1 MTRPPPYS
9 PTRRALVAASLAAG
23 LAAPFIRPARAAGS
37 LTAAIYP
44 GAWEDAYRAVVVPAL
59 KAKGT
64 DVAFEAL
71 FAVDEIAK
79 ARAARGNPSFD
90 IFLLDPGPRA
100 SGIDYNLYE
109 PFDATRLTNA
119 AKVPPALM
127 DQYGTAV
134 AAQVVGIAYNPK
146 KVGRPTGWKDLF
158 KPEFVTHLGLTGF
171 QTTFGTMCMIEI
183 AKQFGGSETDV
194 EPAFAELRKI
204 LPQVA
209 AVSTPAAIP
218 GLFQQGQVDLMYI
231 NTQTVTALR
240 ARGVDIEF
248 VVPDTG
254 ASAFVTTMHI
264 AKGAKN
270 VPQAYEYIDTVL
282 ATPIQD
288 ALAKSP
294 YYLTPVNNDV
304 DPGPSVPMK
313 SIADIGKF
321 NTYDWAKI
329 NPLRAKWIDRF
340 NKEMAK

>member
-1 MTRPPPYS
+1 MNA
-9 PTRRALVAASLAAG
+9 TRRAFLAASLAAPSAF
-23 LAAPFIRPARAAGS
+23 LAARPARAAGS

-44 GAWEDAYRAVVVPAL
+44 GAWDDAYRAVVVPAL
-59 KAKGT
+59 KAKYGT

-90 IFLLDPGPRA
+90 VFLLDPGPRA
-100 SGIDYNLYE
+100 SGIDYGLYE
-109 PFDATRLTNA
+109 PLDATKLTNA
-119 AKVPPALM
+119 KLLPPALI
-127 DQYGTAV
+127 DQHGVAV

-146 KVGRPTGWKDLF
+146 KVAKPKGWKDLL

-171 QTTFGTMCMIEI
+171 QTTFGTMCLIEI
-183 AKQFGGSETDV
+183 AKAFGGSETDV
-194 EPAFAELRKI
+194 EPAFAALREV
-204 LPQVA
+204 LPKVA
-209 AVSTPAAIP
+209 AVATPAALP

-231 NTQTVTALR
+231 NTQTVTALQ

-254 ASAFVTTMHI
+254 GSAFVTTMHI

-270 VPQAYEYIDTVL
+270 VAQAYEYLDTVL
-282 ATPIQD
+282 STPVQD

-294 YYLTPVNNDV
+294 YYLTPVNKDV
-304 DPGPSVPMK
+304 DPGPSVPLK
-313 SIADIGKF
+313 SIADLDKF
-321 NTYDWAKI
+321 VTYDWAKI
-329 NPLRAKWIDRF
+329 NPLRARWIDRF

>member
-1 MTRPPPYS
+1 MNA
-9 PTRRALVAASLAAG
+9 TRRALLGASIGAASLLAG
-23 LAAPFIRPARAAGS
+23 NRAHAAGS

-59 KAKGT
+59 KAGYNT
-64 DVAFEAL
+64 DVSFEAL

-90 IFLLDPGPRA
+90 VFLLDPGPRA
-100 SGIDYNLYE
+100 SAVDYNLFE
-109 PFDATRLTNA
+109 PFDAKRLKNA
-119 AKVPPALM
+119 DKVPAGLV
-127 DQYGTAV
+127 DQYGIAV

-146 KVGRPTGWKDLF
+146 KVAKPTGWKDLF

-183 AKQFGGSETDV
+183 AKAYGGSETDV
-194 EPAFAELRKI
+194 EPAFAEIAKI
-204 LPQVA
+204 LPKVA
-209 AVSTPAAIP
+209 AVATPAAIP

-231 NTQTVTALR
+231 NTQTVTALQ

-254 ASAFVTTMHI
+254 GSAFVTTMHI
-264 AKGAKN
+264 AKGARS
-270 VPQAYEYIDTVL
+270 VAPAYEYLDTVL
-282 ATPIQD
+282 SSPVQE

-294 YYLTPVNNDV
+294 YYLTPVNKDV
-304 DPGPSVPMK
+304 DPGPGVPMR

-340 NKEMAK
+340 NKEMTK

>member
-1 MTRPPPYS
+1 MPLS
-9 PTRRALVAASLAAG
+9 RRTLLATVPLAAAAGG
-23 LAAPFIRPARAAGS
+23 LRPAHAAGS
-37 LTAAIYP
+37 VTAAIYP

-59 KAKGT
+59 KKDHGV

-79 ARAARGNPSFD
+79 ARAARGNPPFD
-90 IFLLDPGPRA
+90 VFLLDPGPRA
-100 SGIDYNLYE
+100 SGIEYGLYE
-109 PFDATRLTNA
+109 TFDAKQVPNA
-119 AKVPPALM
+119 GNVPASLI
-127 DQYGTAV
+127 DDKGIAV

-146 KVGRPTGWKDLF
+146 KVAKPTGWKDLF
-158 KPEFVTHLGLTGF
+158 KPEFAKHLGLTGF

-194 EPAFAELRKI
+194 EPAFAEIRKI

-209 AVSTPAAIP
+209 AVATPAAIP

-231 NTQTVTALR
+231 NTQTVTALKN
-240 ARGVDIEF
+240 RGVDIEF

-270 VPQAYEYIDTVL
+270 PAQAYQYIDTVL
-282 ATPIQD
+282 STPVQD
-288 ALAKSP
+288 ALAKNP
-294 YYLTPVNNDV
+294 YYLTPVNKDV
-304 DPGPSVPMK
+304 DPGADVPMK
-313 SIADIGKF
+313 NVSDIGKF
-321 NTYDWAKI
+321 NTYDWSKI
-329 NPLRAKWIDRF
+329 NPLRARWIDRF

>member
-1 MTRPPPYS
+1 MTLS
-9 PTRRALVAASLAAG
+9 RRSLMAASLAAAVPG
-23 LAAPFIRPARAAGS
+23 ARAARAAGS

-59 KAKGT
+59 KAGYGT

-79 ARAARGNPSFD
+79 GRAARGNPSFD
-90 IFLLDPGPRA
+90 VFLLDPGPRA
-100 SGIDYNLYE
+100 SGIDYGLYE
-109 PFDATRLTNA
+109 PFDAKKLKNLD
-119 AKVPPALM
+119 KVPGSLV
-127 DQYGTAV
+127 DQWGIAV

-146 KVGRPTGWKDLF
+146 KVARPTGWKDLL
-158 KPEFVTHLGLTGF
+158 KPEFVPHLGLTGF

-204 LPQVA
+204 LPKVA
-209 AVSTPAAIP
+209 AVATPAAIP

-231 NTQTVTALR
+231 NTQTVTALQ

-270 VPQAYEYIDTVL
+270 VPQAYEYLDTVL
-282 ATPIQD
+282 STPVQD
-288 ALAKSP
+288 VLAKKP
-294 YYLTPVNNDV
+294 YYLTPVNKEV

-313 SIADIGKF
+313 NVADLDKF
-321 NTYDWAKI
+321 NTYDWSKI
-329 NPLRAKWIDRF
+329 NPLRAKWIDQF

>member
-1 MTRPPPYS
+1 MNT
-9 PTRRALVAASLAAG
+9 TRRALLAASVAAASLAE
-23 LAAPFIRPARAAGS
+23 RPARAAGS

-59 KAKGT
+59 KAGYGT

-90 IFLLDPGPRA
+90 VFLLDPGPRA
-100 SGIDYNLYE
+100 SGIDFNLYE
-109 PFDATRLTNA
+109 PLDAKRLIHA
-119 AKVPPALM
+119 DKVPPSLV
-127 DQYGTAV
+127 DQYGIAV

-146 KVGRPTGWKDLF
+146 KVAKPTGWKDLF
-158 KPEFVTHLGLTGF
+158 KPEFAPHLGLTGF

-183 AKQFGGSETDV
+183 AKTFGGSETDV
-194 EPAFAELRKI
+194 EPAFAAIGKI

-209 AVSTPAAIP
+209 AVATPAALP

-240 ARGVDIEF
+240 ERGVDIEF

-254 ASAFVTTMHI
+254 GSAFVTTMHI

-270 VPQAYEYIDTVL
+270 VQQAYDYLDTVL
-282 ATPIQD
+282 STPVQA

-294 YYLTPVNNDV
+294 YYLTPVNKDV
-304 DPGPSVPMK
+304 DPGPGVPMR
-313 SIADIGKF
+313 SVADLDKF

-329 NPLRAKWIDRF
+329 NPLRARWIDRF
-340 NKEMAK
+340 NKEMTR

>member
-1 MTRPPPYS
+1 MTL
-9 PTRRALVAASLAAG
+9 TRRAAVAASLVAG
-23 LAAPFIRPARAAGS
+23 LTGGLIGGRGARAAGS

-64 DVAFEAL
+64 DIAFEAL

-79 ARAARGNPSFD
+79 ARAARGNPPFD
-90 IFLLDPGPRA
+90 VFLLDPGPRA
-100 SGIDYNLYE
+100 SGIDYGLYE
-109 PFDATRLTNA
+109 PFDAGKLSNVGKLA
-119 AKVPPALM
+119 PSLVDDKGV
-127 DQYGTAV
+127 AV
-134 AAQVVGIAYNPK
+134 AAQVVGLAYNPK
-146 KVGRPTGWKDLF
+146 KMAKPTGWKDLF
-158 KPEFVTHLGLTGF
+158 KPEFAKHLGLTGF

-194 EPAFAELRKI
+194 EPAFREIAKI

-209 AVSTPAAIP
+209 AVATPGAIP
-218 GLFQQGQVDLMYI
+218 GLFQQGQIDLMYI
-231 NTQTVTALR
+231 NTQTVTALK

-264 AKGAKN
+264 AKGSKN
-270 VPQAYEYIDTVL
+270 IPQAYEYIDTVL
-282 ATPIQD
+282 STPIQD
-288 ALAKSP
+288 ALAKQP
-294 YYLTPVNNDV
+294 YYLTPVNKDV
-304 DPGPSVPMK
+304 DPGPDVPMK
-313 SIADIGKF
+313 SVADIGTF

-329 NPLRAKWIDRF
+329 NPLRGKWIERF

>member
-1 MTRPPPYS
+1 MY
-9 PTRRALVAASLAAG
+9 PTRRSVLGASLGAASL
-23 LAAPFIRPARAAGS
+23 LASRRAQAAGS

-59 KAKGT
+59 KANSNT
-64 DVAFEAL
+64 DIAFEAL

-90 IFLLDPGPRA
+90 VFLLDPGPRA
-100 SGIDYNLYE
+100 SGIDYNLFE
-109 PFDATRLTNA
+109 TFDPKRLKNA
-119 AKVPPALM
+119 GKVPDSLF
-127 DQYGTAV
+127 DKYGIAV

-146 KVGRPTGWKDLF
+146 KIPKPTGWKDLF
-158 KPEFVTHLGLTGF
+158 KPEFASHLGLTGF

-183 AKQFGGSETDV
+183 AKVFGGSETDV
-194 EPAFAELRKI
+194 EPAFTEIAKI
-204 LPQVA
+204 LPKVA
-209 AVSTPAAIP
+209 AVATPAALP

-231 NTQTVTALR
+231 NTQTVTALK

-254 ASAFVTTMHI
+254 GSAFVTTMHV

-270 VPQAYEYIDTVL
+270 VDQAYEYLDTVIS
-282 ATPIQD
+282 TPVQD

-294 YYLTPVNNDV
+294 YYLTPVNKDV

-313 SIADIGKF
+313 SVADLGKF

-329 NPLRAKWIDRF
+329 NLQRAKWIDRF
-340 NKEMAK
+340 NKEMTK

>member
-1 MTRPPPYS
+1 MII
-9 PTRRALVAASLAAG
+9 TRRTFATGTASLAAASLLG
-23 LAAPFIRPARAAGS
+23 PRAARAAGN

-59 KAKGT
+59 KANAGT

-90 IFLLDPGPRA
+90 VFLLDPGPRVSA
-100 SGIDYNLYE
+100 IDYSLFE
-109 PFDATRLTNA
+109 PFDAKRLKNA
-119 AKVPPALM
+119 DKLPPSLI
-127 DQYGTAV
+127 DGYGIAV

-146 KVGRPTGWKDLF
+146 KVPKPTSWKDLF
-158 KPEFVTHLGLTGF
+158 KPEFASHLGLTGF
-171 QTTFGTMCMIEI
+171 QTTFGTMCLIEM
-183 AKQFGGSETDV
+183 AKAYGGSETDV
-194 EPAFAELRKI
+194 EPAFAQIAKI

-209 AVSTPAAIP
+209 AVSTPGALP

-231 NTQTVTALR
+231 NTQTVTALQ
-240 ARGVDIEF
+240 ARGVSIEF

-254 ASAFVTTMHI
+254 GSAFVTTMHI

-270 VPQAYEYIDTVL
+270 VDQAYEYLDTVL
-282 ATPIQD
+282 STPVQD

-294 YYLTPVNNDV
+294 YFLTPVNKDV
-304 DPGPSVPMK
+304 DPGPGVPMK
-313 SIADIGKF
+313 NVTDLDKF

-340 NKEMAK
+340 NKEMTK

>member
-1 MTRPPPYS
+1 MLH
-9 PTRRALVAASLAAG
+9 TRRSLLGASLGAATLFSGREAHAAG
-23 LAAPFIRPARAAGS
+23 N

-59 KAKGT
+59 KANANT

-90 IFLLDPGPRA
+90 VFLLDPGPRV

-109 PFDATRLTNA
+109 PFDAKRLKNA
-119 AKVPPALM
+119 DKVPASLV
-127 DQYGTAV
+127 DKYGIAV

-146 KVGRPTGWKDLF
+146 KIPKPTGWKDLF
-158 KPEFVTHLGLTGF
+158 KPEFASHLGLTGF
-171 QTTFGTMCMIEI
+171 QTTFGTMCLIEI
-183 AKQFGGSETDV
+183 AKAFGGSETDV
-194 EPAFAELRKI
+194 DPAFAEIAKI
-204 LPQVA
+204 LPSVA
-209 AVSTPAAIP
+209 AVATPAALP

-231 NTQTVTALR
+231 NTQTVTALQ

-254 ASAFVTTMHI
+254 ASAFVTTMHV
-264 AKGAKN
+264 ARGSKN
-270 VPQAYEYIDTVL
+270 VDQAYAYLDTVL
-282 ATPIQD
+282 STPVQD

-294 YYLTPVNNDV
+294 YYLTPVNKDV
-304 DPGPSVPMK
+304 DPGPNVPMK
-313 SIADIGKF
+313 SLADIDKF
-321 NTYDWAKI
+321 NTYDWTKI

-340 NKEMAK
+340 NKEMTK